1 MCFVITAQLIYDSK
15 DGFEATDEIREYE
28 RLIGCAR
35 TPIIG
40 LRPKVNTRSEID
52 DFIPLLTLPLLKE
65 KILQYGSMG
74 RKAVEKH

>member
-1 MCFVITAQLIYDSK
+1 MFITAQLIYYSK
-15 DGFEATDEIREYE
+15 DGFEATDEIREYG

-40 LRPKVNTRSEID
+40 LLRPKANTLSEID
-52 DFIPLLTLPLLKE
+52 DFILLLTRPLLEE
-65 KILQYGSMG
+65 KILQYGGMG